1 MYLRFL
7 ACLLLLTLPF
17 ASEAQQMNNDNL
29 EKILYVMIDTI
40 IGEGGAWQ
48 FAIKDVPM
56 MCITDETNN
65 RMRIISPIK
74 KMEEVTDEEKESVL
88 AANFHSALDVRY
100 AVADDIMSVAFIHPL
115 KELTKNQVIDA
126 VSQVYNATL
135 TYGSTY
141 SSTDLVFPKSEED
154 EKKEKRRR
162 GQRN

>member
-7 ACLLLLTLPF
+7 ACSLLLTLPF

-29 EKILYVMIDTI
+29 EKILYVMSDTI
-40 IGEGGAWQ
+40 IGERGAWQ
-48 FAIKDVPM
+48 FIIKDVPM

-74 KMEEVTDEEKESVL
+74 KIEEVTDEEKESVL

-100 AVADDIMSVAFIHPL
+100 AVADDIMWVAFIHPL

-162 GQRN
+162 GQSN